1 MAPIEPVGST
11 TIVRRALLA
20 CGLVSSI
27 LYIVIDVSAGIRY
40 DGYSF
45 FSQAVSELAAVGA
58 PTQSLVVPLFLAY
71 GVLALAFGVGVLREG
86 VSDRN
91 RPMLITGALLIV
103 YATAGFTGFTLF
115 PMQQRGVGSLGTDL
129 PHIVVTGAIVVALL
143 LATAFG
149 AFALGKRFR
158 VYSFATVT
166 TVIVFGALAI
176 PYAARLADG
185 RATPGFGIVERIDIY
200 SFLAW
205 VAVLGVALLRHGRD
219 ARPFSPIEADVAH
232 AALD

>member
-1 MAPIEPVGST
+1 MPAEPVGNR

-20 CGLVSSI
+20 CGILSSF
-27 LYIVIDVSAGIRY
+27 LYIVIDVSAGMRY
-40 DGYSF
+40 EGYSF

-71 GVLALAFGVGVLREG
+71 GALALAFGVGVLREG
-86 VSDRN
+86 VSGRN
-91 RPMLITGALLIV
+91 RPMRIAGSLLIV

-129 PHIVVTGAIVVALL
+129 PHIVVTGVLLVALL
-143 LATAFG
+143 LAMVFG
-149 AFALGKRFR
+149 AFALAKPFR
-158 VYSFATVT
+158 VYSFATVF
-166 TVIVFGALAI
+166 TVIVFGALTV

-205 VAVLGVALLRHGRD
+205 VAVLGVALLRKPGW
-219 ARPFSPIEADVAH
+219 RPASVNLA
-232 AALD
+232 